1 MQDQDADRSIASVL
15 SDIVGNVQQIVRAE
29 VRLARAEVREEAAKA
44 KRGLMLLGAGAVGFM
59 FAGGFLLLALVYAL
73 ATVWPAW
80 AAALV
85 VAFGAAAVGG
95 MIVTA
100 GVSNLK
106 SISLAPPRTV
116 STIQENIEWAKT
128 RAR

>member
-1 MQDQDADRSIASVL
+1 MQDADRSISSVL

-29 VRLARAEVREEAAKA
+29 VRLAKAEVREEAVKA
-44 KRGLMLLGAGAVGFM
+44 KRGVILLGVGAAGFLFGV
-59 FAGGFLLLALVYAL
+59 GFLLLAVVYAL

-85 VAFGAAAVGG
+85 VALGAAGVGG
-95 MIVTA
+95 AIIAA
-100 GVSNLK
+100 GVKNLR

>member
-1 MQDQDADRSIASVL
+1 MEDGDRSISSVL

-29 VRLARAEVREEAAKA
+29 VRLAKAEVREEAGKA
-44 KRGLMLLGAGAVGFM
+44 KRGVMLLGVGAIGFV
-59 FAGGFLLLALVYAL
+59 FAGGFLLLAAVYAL

-80 AAALV
+80 AAALA
-85 VAFGAAAVGG
+85 VAVGIAAVGG
-95 MIVTA
+95 AVVAT
-100 GVSNLK
+100 GLKNLR
-106 SISLAPPRTV
+106 SVSLAPPKTV

>member
-1 MQDQDADRSIASVL
+1 MEDADRPISTVL

-29 VRLARAEVREEAAKA
+29 VRLAKAEVREEAGKA
-44 KRGLMLLGAGAVGFM
+44 KRGLVLLGAGAVGFM
-59 FAGGFLLLALVYAL
+59 FAGGFLLLGAVYAL

-85 VAFGAAAVGG
+85 VAVGTAAIGG
-95 MIVTA
+95 FIVAA
-100 GVSNLK
+100 GVKNLK
-106 SISLAPPRTV
+106 SVSLAPPRTV
-116 STIQENIEWAKT
+116 ATIQENIEWAKT

>member
-1 MQDQDADRSIASVL
+1 MLQDADRSISSVL

-29 VRLARAEVREEAAKA
+29 VRLAKAEVREEAAKA

-85 VAFGAAAVGG
+85 VALGAAAVGG
-95 MIVTA
+95 MIVAA

>member
-1 MQDQDADRSIASVL
+1 MHEADRSISSVL
-15 SDIVGNVQQIVRAE
+15 SDIVGNIQQIVRAE
-29 VRLARAEVREEAAKA
+29 VRLAKAEVREEAVKA
-44 KRGLMLLGAGAVGFM
+44 KRGVVLLGAGAVGFL
-59 FAGGFLLLALVYAL
+59 FAVGFLLLALVYAL

-85 VAFGAAAVGG
+85 VALVAAVVGG
-95 MIVTA
+95 AITAA
-100 GVSNLK
+100 GVKHLK

>member
-1 MQDQDADRSIASVL
+1 MEDADRSLSSVL

-29 VRLARAEVREEAAKA
+29 VRLAKAEVREEAGKA
-44 KRGLMLLGAGAVGFM
+44 KRGVMLLGAGVVGFM
-59 FAGGFLLLALVYAL
+59 FAGGFLLLAAVYAL

-85 VAFGAAAVGG
+85 VAVGAAAVGG